1 MGCPNP
7 KPPRPGIADPGPK
20 GTADIGASPPPE
32 PKIDTRSSRG
42 LLDVPARRLAAAG
55 VCDSTSVAARP
66 LGCPSRA
73 GASSS
78 KSLKR
83 KDVRCRIITE
93 SSRICAHSKFS
104 AC

>member
-1 MGCPNP
+1 MAGAGDMGCPNP
-7 KPPRPGIADPGPK
+7 KPPRPGIADAGPK
-20 GTADIGASPPPE
+20 GTADVGASPPPE

-73 GASSS
+73 GASS
-78 KSLKR
+78 KSLK
-83 KDVRCRIITE
+83 K
-93 SSRICAHSKFS
+93 K
-104 AC
+104 